1 MKNIKMANV
10 PYSSQPRPAPL
21 IHHLDL
27 GVEEGRENVRRRR
40 RKINESPI
48 EVPKCGTCGLK

>member
-10 PYSSQPRPAPL
+10 PYSSQPKPAPL

-27 GVEEGRENVRRRR
+27 GVEEGRKNVRRRR
-40 RKINESPI
+40 RKINESP
-48 EVPKCGTCGLK
+48 EHVELVG